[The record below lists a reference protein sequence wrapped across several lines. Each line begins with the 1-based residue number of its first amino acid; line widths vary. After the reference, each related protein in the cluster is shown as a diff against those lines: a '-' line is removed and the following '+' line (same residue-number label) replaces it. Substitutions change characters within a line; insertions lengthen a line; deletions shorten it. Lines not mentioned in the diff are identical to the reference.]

1 MCDSPAPEGEGL
13 SETVLPDS
21 DIHHAD
27 RIARQRRPCYPAAML
42 TLGDLF
48 ASPDHYLFAF
58 DGDLALFREMDAAA
72 YRRSIFLDRRIDP
85 AGPGMLKVPIGPL
98 LAHGTPRQTAPIGWI
113 FHIAHCGSTLLARGL
128 DGPEDGLV
136 LREPLPLR
144 QLAVEA
150 TAAFADRPADAGW
163 QSGLRLVAAMLA
175 RSYEGVAPTVV
186 KANVPVNF
194 ILPELMALDP
204 EAKAILLHFSL
215 DDYLAAILRSP
226 EHRAWLASV
235 MQEIAPAIEADVGP
249 IDGLDD
255 AERAAALWLT
265 QMRIYARALD
275 RWPQLRSLDAEHL
288 FDAPQATIIAARAYF
303 GRTGPADPATI
314 TALTSTYAKNPQA
327 AFDNAARLERRAA
340 IRRQI
345 APELTRGNDWVRKR
359 LAACP
364 LPDRLARP
372 LIDEG
377 ARLIND

>member
-1 MCDSPAPEGEGL
+1 
-13 SETVLPDS
+13 
-21 DIHHAD
+21 
-27 RIARQRRPCYPAAML
+27 ML

-48 ASPDHYLFAF
+48 ANPDHYLFAF

-72 YRRSIFLDRRIDP
+72 YRRSIFLDRRIDTV
-85 AGPGMLKVPIGPL
+85 GPGMLKVPIGSL
-98 LAHGTPRQTAPIGWI
+98 LAHGTRGQVAPIGWI

-128 DGPEDGLV
+128 DGSKDGLV

-150 TAAFADRPADAGW
+150 AATFAGRPADAGW

-204 EAKAILLHFSL
+204 GAKAILLHFSL
-215 DDYLAAILRSP
+215 DDYLSAILRSP

-235 MQEIAPAIEADVGP
+235 TQEIAPAIEAEAGP

-255 AERAAALWLT
+255 TERAAALWLA

-275 RWPQLRSLDAEHL
+275 RWPQLRSLDAERL
-288 FDAPQATIIAARAYF
+288 FDAPEATIMAARAYF
-303 GRTGPADPATI
+303 GRPAPADPSHI

-345 APELTRGNDWVRKR
+345 APELTRSNDWVRKR

-364 LPDRLARP
+364 LPDRLGRP
-372 LIDEG
+372 LIGDG